1 MKRQVKR
8 VKDDN
13 ESFDKNN
20 VVVKIA
26 DKRIKNMLRFQ
37 WEEGST

>member
-1 MKRQVKR
+1 MKGKRQMKRQVKR

-37 WEEGST
+37 

>member
-1 MKRQVKR
+1 MKGKRQMKRQVKR

-26 DKRIKNMLRFQ
+26 DKRIKNMLRF
-37 WEEGST
+37 

>member
-37 WEEGST
+37 

>member
-26 DKRIKNMLRFQ
+26 DKRIKNMLRF
-37 WEEGST
+37 